1 MWLGDPKYITNI
13 DPEQWLINY
22 CFSIPSILSS
32 NNLYLNW
39 WIVQEYGSNN
49 LYFLFI
55 LNKYNYYFKILQF

>member
-49 LYFLFI
+49 LYSYL
-55 LNKYNYYFKILQF
+55 Y